1 MSVSLLTLLVQETK
15 AAIYQRGLD
24 ICTSIGLP
32 VTSWQAGDPVRSL
45 LHLEAYTLE
54 ALEAMVV
61 GYIKS
66 GFLDYATGT
75 WLKVLAEQVF
85 GVTVPAATY
94 ATTTVVLTNSASGGL
109 YPIIAGDLTFKN
121 SVTGATYHNTTPTT
135 VTNLSP
141 SSTLSVTVVA
151 DLAGSAGSAGAGEI
165 DTLVTARDGVTCTN
179 ATAAT
184 GIDEQDEEVTRVTCR
199 EKLDF
204 LSPDGARGAYSY
216 VAKNSDFGGTPAIT
230 RTRVYGDSTTGI
242 VTVYLAG
249 PSGGSSAADVALAT
263 TAIVTWATPLC
274 ITPVIAAATNVT
286 VPVTYS
292 LWLYKSCGK
301 TVTEVRASVLAAL
314 QAMFATVPIGGDV
327 VAPAT
332 TGKLYQSDV
341 AATIIRAIPEGFR
354 VTVSAPSG
362 DTALTNG
369 QVAVLGT
376 VTGTVSLEDDP
387 N

>member
-1 MSVSLLTLLVQETK
+1 MTVSLLTLLVQETK

-54 ALEAMVV
+54 ALESMVV

-66 GFLDYATGT
+66 GFLDYATGD
-75 WLKVLAEQVF
+75 WLKLLAEQVF

-94 ATTTVVLTNSASGGL
+94 AETDVVLTNSASGGL

-141 SSTLSVTVVA
+141 SSTMTVTVVA
-151 DLAGSAGSAGAGEI
+151 DIAGSDGSAGAGEI

-179 ATAAT
+179 ALAAV

-216 VAKNSDFGGTPAIT
+216 VAKNEDYGGTPAIT
-230 RTRVYGDSTTGI
+230 RTRVYGDSTTGV

-249 PSGGSSAADVALAT
+249 PSGGSSAADVTLAT
-263 TAIVTWATPLC
+263 TAIVTWATPIC
-274 ITPVIAAATNVT
+274 ITPVVAAASNVT

-301 TVTEVRASVLAAL
+301 TVAEVRTAVSDAL
-314 QAMFATVPIGGDV
+314 EAMFATVPIGGDV

-341 AATIIRAIPEGFR
+341 AATIVRAVPEGFR
-354 VTVSAPSG
+354 VSMTLPSG
-362 DTALTNG
+362 DTSLTNG

-376 VTGTVSLEDDP
+376 VTGTISLEDDP